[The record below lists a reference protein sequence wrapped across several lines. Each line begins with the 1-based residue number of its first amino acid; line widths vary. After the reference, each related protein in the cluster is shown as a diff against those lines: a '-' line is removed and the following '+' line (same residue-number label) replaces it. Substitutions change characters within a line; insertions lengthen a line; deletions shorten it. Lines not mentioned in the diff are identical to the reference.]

1 MYESG
6 PQPLGW
12 LDYVMFILLLVA
24 ATLTG
29 LYHNFKKGG
38 QKTTQQFLLADRSV
52 LSLPV
57 AMTLLVSFVS
67 PITLLGTPAEIYHYG
82 GQFMI
87 FVFSALLL
95 YPMMTL
101 IFVPVFY
108 GLKITTAYEYLHK
121 RFGLSLRLLGAFVF
135 TIQTVIY
142 MSIVTYTPALAIEA
156 VTGFAVWKIILL
168 TGLVCTVYTA
178 LGGLKAVIYTDVIM
192 FVVIIISMLL
202 VIILGTIRAGGFGYV
217 LEVNAEADRLNI
229 LSFPFDPTV
238 RMTFFSVLI
247 GGALNNLSIWA
258 VSQTAVQRFLAAKDL
273 RSAKI
278 SVWLNM
284 PFSAILVLVCC
295 LEGLIMYAFYY
306 GDGTLSYATPD
317 PVGVTGEMLSMRSP
331 PNLTSKDQILVYFV
345 SEQFGNIP
353 GFQGLFIACIMAG
366 ALSTISSGLNALVS
380 VILIDGVRPFR
391 VWWARRKH
399 SELTTSDRSDT
410 ILSKI
415 LSVVLGLLSLV
426 LAFFAPYLGTLLKLT
441 NSVFGAAG
449 GPLVGVFLLG
459 MIWKRANEKGT
470 LIGALCGFAMGL
482 WTSMGAIA
490 TKDVDP
496 DERLGL
502 YNLSFM
508 WYSGFTLLI
517 TVLVSMVMSE
527 IFRLACEADKN
538 HVVNPYLLVPWIRGN
553 LSKYQDVPIGDVV
566 KYDEN
571 DRDQAD
577 EKLEA

>member
-1 MYESG
+1 MTDSG

-24 ATLTG
+24 ATVTG
-29 LYHNFKKGG
+29 LYHHFKKGG
-38 QKTTQQFLLADRSV
+38 QRTTQQFLLADRSV

-67 PITLLGTPAEIYHYG
+67 PITLLGTPAEIYNYG

-95 YPMMTL
+95 YPMMTI

-108 GLKITTAYEYLHK
+108 GLQITTAYEYLHK

-156 VTGFAVWKIILL
+156 VTKFSMWKIILM

-178 LGGLKAVIYTDVIM
+178 MGGLKAVIYTDVIM
-192 FVVIIISMLL
+192 FIVIVISMLL
-202 VIILGTIRAGGFGYV
+202 VIIMGTIRAGGIGYV
-217 LEVNAEADRLNI
+217 LEVNRVDDRLNI
-229 LSFPFDPTV
+229 FSVPFDPTV
-238 RMTFFSVLI
+238 RMTTLNVLI

-273 RSAKI
+273 KSAKL

-295 LEGLIMYAFYY
+295 FEGLIMYAFYN
-306 GDGTLSYATPD
+306 GGSLEPFVTAEP
-317 PVGVTGEMLSMRSP
+317 GVTEIMPDMRSP

-353 GFQGLFIACIMAG
+353 GYQGLFIACIMAG

-380 VILIDGVRPFR
+380 VILVDIVRPFR
-391 VWWARRKH
+391 EWRARRNN
-399 SELTTSDRSDT
+399 SEVKMTDQQDT
-410 ILSKI
+410 ILSKV
-415 LSVVLGLLSLV
+415 LSVVLGLFSLL
-426 LAFFAPYLGTLLKLT
+426 LAFVAPYLGTLLQLT

-459 MIWKRANEKGT
+459 MLWKRANEKGT
-470 LIGALCGFAMGL
+470 LTGAICGFIIGL

-490 TKDVDP
+490 TKDVP
-496 DERLGL
+496 RDERLGL

-508 WYSGFTLLI
+508 WYSGFTLLV
-517 TVLVSMVMSE
+517 TVTVSVVMSE
-527 IFRLACEADKN
+527 IFRLIFKDECTRS
-538 HVVNPYLLVPWIRGN
+538 VNPLLIVPWLRGKVSN
-553 LSKYQDVPIGDVV
+553 YGDLPQGDVV
-566 KYDEN
+566 KYDPN
-571 DRDQAD
+571 DDGNV
-577 EKLEA
+577 EIKEAA